1 MLSSKGSKPAGFIV
15 SFVAFDGPLRPI
27 AIWRGQENLR
37 KKTCSWLEPTRRAR

>member
-27 AIWRGQENLR
+27 TFWRGAGKFA
-37 KKTCSWLEPTRRAR
+37 KKDVQLARTGAPRT